1 MTKSGMFS
9 TIHRVLLCG
18 LVLTSVLLLGG
29 CAVEVENREAAQEA
43 ARLAKPPG
51 SVYTGWRVFQDRCAY
66 CHGPDASGT
75 VRGTDLLPRIR
86 EMGLRQFVGVVLKRY
101 GWNLPALPTGTEG
114 AALEVM
120 IESALQRQGP
130 VLSMPE
136 WQGEPRVSAHMADLS
151 AYLAARA
158 DGRQGPDRPLP

>member
-1 MTKSGMFS
+1 MNRSGMFS
-9 TIHRVLLCG
+9 MIRRALLGGAVLASLM
-18 LVLTSVLLLGG
+18 LPGG
-29 CAVEVENREAAQEA
+29 CAVEVENREAAREA

-75 VRGTDLLPRIR
+75 VRGTDLLPRVR
-86 EMGLRQFVGVVLKRY
+86 EMGLRQFVAVVLKRY
-101 GWNLPALPTGTEG
+101 GWDIPVSPTGSDR
-114 AALEVM
+114 ADLEVL
-120 IESALQRQGP
+120 IEAAMQRKGP

-136 WQGEPRVSAHMADLS
+136 WQGEPRVSAHLADLY

-158 DGRQGPDRPLP
+158 DVRLGTDRPAP